1 MTTCIDKADDEWLAP
16 QSLQLKRLAGDVAE
30 RVLADHIADSA
41 LAYGKGSVAI
51 IVLLRR
57 SRHRCPEKGKR
68 AKYGEGM
75 VACSLY
81 S

>member
-1 MTTCIDKADDEWLAP
+1 M
-16 QSLQLKRLAGDVAE
+16 
-30 RVLADHIADSA
+30 ADSA